1 MEEFTSG
8 LDHKVT
14 LDYISEISS
23 LTKQDI
29 VDFANKY
36 FKDNNYVAV
45 YKRKGAD
52 NNIVKVEKPPI
63 TPVEV
68 NRDAQ
73 SPFLVKVNNMQES
86 PIKPVWLDY
95 NKDIQ
100 KSKLGELN
108 ILSVKILIT
117 IFSDCIIILV

>member
-52 NNIVKVEKPPI
+52 NNIVKVE
-63 TPVEV
+63 
-68 NRDAQ
+68 NLLLLQ
-73 SPFLVKVNNMQES
+73 L
-86 PIKPVWLDY
+86 
-95 NKDIQ
+95 
-100 KSKLGELN
+100 KLIAMLN
-108 ILSVKILIT
+108 PLPGKG
-117 IFSDCIIILV
+117 